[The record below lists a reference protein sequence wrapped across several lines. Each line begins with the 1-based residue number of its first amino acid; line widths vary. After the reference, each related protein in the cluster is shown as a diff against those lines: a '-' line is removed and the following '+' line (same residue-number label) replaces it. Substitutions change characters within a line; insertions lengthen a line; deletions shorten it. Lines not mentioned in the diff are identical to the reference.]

1 MNGQVK
7 PLDCDTHRDCERG
20 NKMVSE
26 VYLTRL
32 LTTKV
37 GSLAYINFIYL
48 HTLTVMRVFGH
59 RL

>member
-1 MNGQVK
+1 MK
-7 PLDCDTHRDCERG
+7 PLDCDTQRDCERG

-37 GSLAYINFIYL
+37 ANFTYL
-48 HTLTVMRVFGH
+48 RIFESVLSVIETLDRMVV
-59 RL
+59 